1 MKKLLLK
8 NLILDDKIS
17 SILIENGTISAINE
31 NLTADD
37 DTEVF
42 DCRKK
47 LAATLPFYNTHTHAA
62 MTLLRSYAEDME
74 LFDWLNNHIWPMEA
88 KLTADDIY
96 IGSRLAI
103 VEMIRSGTVFF
114 NDSYW
119 HPEATLQAVKESGIR
134 ATIGMLYLSDK
145 GIDNDEFLAR
155 AAEVPLANVSHAPHA
170 IYTVDT
176 EKLQKIAETSAKDGS
191 QVHIHVAE
199 TATEVADSLK
209 KYGKTPVAYLDSLG
223 LINQRAALAH
233 CVHLTDEDREII
245 AAKGAYILHNPVSN
259 MKLCSG
265 IFDFEKA
272 RKAGCK
278 ITIGT
283 DGSSSNNSLSMLEEM
298 KFAALCAKLTA
309 SSPLAGNKKDILR
322 AARTTGAELAGVNAG
337 IAPGKAADILLINTE
352 HISMCAGYDMEA
364 DMIYSGDPQIIDS
377 VICNGKFL
385 KKNGIIPDE
394 QEIIAEAQ
402 KRFMCLRSSAGA

>member
-8 NLILDDKIS
+8 DLILDGKIT
-17 SILIENGTISAINE
+17 SITIENGIISNINE
-31 NLTADD
+31 TLVADEN
-37 DTEVF
+37 TEIF

-74 LFDWLNNHIWPMEA
+74 LFNWLNNHIWPMEA

-103 VEMIRSGTVFF
+103 LEMIRSGTVFF

-119 HPEATLQAVKESGIR
+119 HPEATLQAVKDSGIR
-134 ATIGMLYLSDK
+134 ATLGMLYLSDK
-145 GIDNDEFLAR
+145 GIRNDEFIAR
-155 AAEVPLANVSHAPHA
+155 AKEVPLVNVSHAPHA

-176 EKLQKIAETSAKDGS
+176 EKLRKIAETSAQDGL

-223 LINQRAALAH
+223 LINERAALAH

-245 AAKGAYILHNPVSN
+245 AARGAYILHNPVSN

-272 RKAGCK
+272 LKAGCK

-298 KFAALCAKLTA
+298 KFAALCAKVTSA
-309 SSPLAGNKKDILR
+309 SPLAGNKSDILR
-322 AARTTGAELAGVNAG
+322 AASITGAELAKVDAG
-337 IAPGKAADILLINTE
+337 IAPGKAADLLLIDTE
-352 HISMCAGYDMEA
+352 HVSMCAGYDMEA
-364 DMIYSGDPQIIDS
+364 DLIYSGDPQMIDS

-385 KKNGIIPDE
+385 KKNGVIDGE
-394 QEIIAEAQ
+394 KEIISEAEKLFANLR
-402 KRFMCLRSSAGA
+402 KR